1 MTSQQIGQWLAFDAI
16 EPIGRD
22 WERTRLATT
31 YAIGTKK
38 PLEEQH
44 FRPEA
49 ALAEDEDAE

>member
-1 MTSQQIGQWLAFDAI
+1 MTSAEIGGWLAFDAI

-31 YAIGTKK
+31 YALGTKK